1 MNQLDLI
8 MSKGM
13 SKVKRTFELK
23 EKYKNVSKEDIITL
37 YAEFQVESQV
47 EYVAIV
53 KKLERKIDELKAEI
67 KYLKDKKS

>member
-67 KYLKDKKS
+67 KYLKNKKS

>member
-1 MNQLDLI
+1 
-8 MSKGM
+8 M

-67 KYLKDKKS
+67 KYLKNKKS

>member
-1 MNQLDLI
+1 
-8 MSKGM
+8 M